1 MLHNIPDEMKS
12 YDQWVVWRLEDHGG
26 PKPTKVPYSPVTALP
41 ASVTNPAAWSDF
53 ATALTA
59 INSGEVSGAGF
70 VLTAEDPYGFIDL
83 DNAWQK
89 NEAGVYIHS
98 DPQGVHGRQVK
109 IFNAFDSY
117 AERSPSG
124 EGLHIIVKSPDLPTG
139 RKRSSVEL
147 YTSKR
152 YMTMT
157 GDVFRDAP
165 IREYGELTRI
175 LYDELGGPSQVY
187 NVMGDIEQR
196 QTDEEVF
203 NQASNAQNGTKF
215 SDLWAGNWETMYSS
229 QSEADFALVDIL
241 AFYTQNRL
249 QIERMFRASKLGE
262 RDKAK
267 RADYVNYMVNKS
279 FDRQLPPIDIE
290 GIQLHMKEAIEAKS
304 KASAGNGGGEGPP
317 PPALST
323 APIMAPGSTDTATAN
338 APMPATNDT
347 VNGDIPLPPG
357 LVGDVARFIYEAS
370 PRPVMQISLA
380 GALAFV
386 SGLVGRAYNVSGT
399 GLNNYFML
407 VAPTG
412 TGKEAIQSGIMKLVH
427 AVANGSEG
435 APAINDF
442 IGPGEIRSDA
452 ALIKWF
458 MKSKAFLSILG
469 EIGLT
474 ISRMSHPNANP
485 HDKAILKVWLDLYN
499 KSGHGDVLNPMAYSD
514 AAKNTEPVQAPS
526 FTMIGESVPEKF
538 YEALDETMVS
548 SGLLPR
554 FVIIEYD
561 GVRAPFNEAA
571 SHVQPHENLVRS
583 IKALVA
589 HVNHVN
595 KATGGV
601 VNVPYTKEARELLTR
616 FDKYAD
622 SQINSASAETTRHLW
637 NRAHLKALKL
647 AAVVAVGIY
656 PTSPVIDLPCAQW
669 AVDLVSRDIRNL
681 LQRFERGEVGG
692 LGGHND
698 AKQYADICKF
708 LSRVVR
714 MSPAEAER
722 KYQIPANL
730 FNAAIFPVGAIHKG
744 CRALAS
750 FRNAKMNPTSTINAM
765 VKLMCETGD
774 LQEMPKSQLAAFNT
788 TQRAVMITNPK
799 IIE

>member
-1 MLHNIPDEMKS
+1 MKA

-26 PKPTKVPYSPVTALP
+26 PKPTKVPYSPVSASP
-41 ASVTNPAAWSDF
+41 ASVTNPASWSDF

-89 NEAGVYIHS
+89 NEAGVYIHN
-98 DPQGVHGRQVK
+98 DPQGVHDRQVK

-139 RKRSSVEL
+139 RKRSSIEL

-175 LYDELGGPSQVY
+175 LYDELGGPSQVF
-187 NVMGDIEQR
+187 NVMGNIEQR
-196 QTDEEVF
+196 LSDEEVF
-203 NQASNAQNGTKF
+203 NMAKNAQNGTKF
-215 SDLWAGNWETMYSS
+215 IDLWEDNWSVYYSS
-229 QSEADFALVDIL
+229 QSEADFALVDIV

-249 QIERMFRASKLGE
+249 QIERMFRASGLGQRE
-262 RDKAK
+262 KAK
-267 RADYVNYMVNKS
+267 RADYVTYMVNKS
-279 FDRQLPPIDIE
+279 FDRQLPPIDME
-290 GIQLHMKEAIEAKS
+290 GFKLHLAEHVAKLD
-304 KASAGNGGGEGPP
+304 ANGGGEGPP
-317 PPALST
+317 PPAFVA
-323 APIMAPGSTDTATAN
+323 APEGAPGSADTATAN
-338 APMPATNDT
+338 GPMTATNEA

-386 SGLVGRAYNVSGT
+386 SGIVGRAYNVSGT

-412 TGKEAIQSGIMKLVH
+412 TGKEAIQNGIMKLVH
-427 AVANGSEG
+427 AVANGADG
-435 APAINDF
+435 APAIQDF

-458 MKSKAFLSILG
+458 AKSKCFLSILG

-499 KSGHGDVLNPMAYSD
+499 KSGFGNVLNPMAYSD
-514 AAKNTEPVQAPS
+514 AAKNTEPVIAPS

-538 YEALDETMVS
+538 YEALDDTMVS

-561 GVRAPFNEAA
+561 GIRTAFNEGA
-571 SHVQPHENLVRS
+571 SHVQPNDGLIRS
-583 IKALVA
+583 VKALVA

-595 KATGGV
+595 KATNGV
-601 VNVPYTKEARELLTR
+601 VKVPQTKDAHVLLTQ
-616 FDKYAD
+616 FDKFAD
-622 SQINSASAETTRHLW
+622 SQINSASAEVTRHLW
-637 NRAHLKALKL
+637 NRAHMKALKL
-647 AAVVAVGIY
+647 SATVAVGIS
-656 PTSPVIDLPCAQW
+656 PSNPVIDLACAQW

-681 LQRFERGEVGG
+681 IQRFERGEVGG

-708 LSRVVR
+708 LSRVIR
-714 MSPAEAER
+714 MNAVEAEK
-722 KYQIPANL
+722 KYQIPQNM
-730 FNAAIFPVGAIHKG
+730 FAASLFPVGAIHKG

-750 FRNAKMNPTSTINAM
+750 FRNAKINPTSTINAM
-765 VKLMCETGD
+765 IKLMCETGD
-774 LQEMPKSQLAAFNT
+774 LQEVPKSQLAQFNT
-788 TQRAVMITNPK
+788 TQRAVMITNPRV
-799 IIE
+799 IE